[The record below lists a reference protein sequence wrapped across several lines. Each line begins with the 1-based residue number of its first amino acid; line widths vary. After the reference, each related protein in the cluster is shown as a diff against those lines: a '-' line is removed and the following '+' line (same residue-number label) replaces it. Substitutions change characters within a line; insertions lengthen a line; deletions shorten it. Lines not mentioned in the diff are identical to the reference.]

1 VELVDEVQVVE
12 GLDVRFAKAG
22 LFVELAQDRR
32 RDALAVFD
40 PPGYAL
46 PEARQDPI
54 LAPPDEQDFRF
65 GRGAAVD
72 PAVDEVGTERAQG

>member
-12 GLDVRFAKAG
+12 NLDVRFAEG
-22 LFVELAQDRR
+22 SLLPELAQDRR

-40 PPGYAL
+40 APRNAL

-54 LAPPDEQDFRF
+54 LAAPDEEDLGF
-65 GRGAAVD
+65 GGCAAVD